1 MERDTF
7 GGHTWACPGSPTVD
21 ILIIIREGTEVIRP
35 LACGSES
42 TVATCV
48 AVINYYT
55 SIAFCILV
63 PTAYFR

>member
-1 MERDTF
+1 MGARIPPWKGTLL
-7 GGHTWACPGSPTVD
+7 GAIVD